1 MPTAWAQEA
10 PALTP
15 VQAELKRAAAIELTQ
30 LSSMQID
37 NLAVTA
43 KVWGFL
49 KYHHPAVTSGQQHW
63 DQALLEILPS
73 VLAAPDRAS
82 ADRVLRGWIS
92 RLGAVPACQDCATL
106 EPAQYQLLPSL
117 AWLQDDQLLSAELR
131 DDLKAIYRNRARDAK
146 QFYVTLTPMV
156 GNPVFEQ
163 EAAYADLKFPDS
175 GYQLLALFRFWNVIE
190 YWAPYRDQ
198 IGADWDQVLRA
209 SIAPLALAP
218 DRNSYELALMAL
230 IAQVHDTHSN
240 LWSSLHL
247 RPPVGACALPVRL
260 RFVQDQAVVSGYT
273 SAAEGMA
280 SGLQRG
286 DILTELDGV
295 PLAQLLTTLQPYYA
309 ASNQAARLRD
319 VAGGLTRG
327 ACGSTQLVVQRDG
340 ALRQLAVARIPD
352 SGPSSRVTH
361 DKPGDTFQLIND
373 QIAYIKLS
381 SIRRSDVPAYME
393 RAARSKGLIIDIRNY
408 PSDFVPFALGQYLVE
423 QPTPFVRFTVAD
435 LANPG
440 GFKWSKELMLQ
451 PQAPHYAGKVV
462 ILVDERSQSQSE
474 YTAMALRAS
483 PRALVLGST
492 TAGADGNISALVL
505 PGGLKTVISGIGVF
519 YPDKRPTQR
528 IGIVPDIVVSP
539 TVAGLRE
546 QRDEVL
552 EAAIRVIERE

>member
-1 MPTAWAQEA
+1 MQTVRAQEPPVLA
-10 PALTP
+10 PA
-15 VQAELKRAAAIELTQ
+15 QAELKRAPAMALTQ
-30 LSSMQID
+30 LSSTQIE
-37 NLAVTA
+37 NLAVTG

-49 KYHHPAVTSGQQHW
+49 KYHHPAVTSGQQQW
-63 DQALLEILPS
+63 DQALLDILPS

-82 ADRVLRGWIS
+82 ADHVLHGWIS
-92 RLGAVPACQDCATL
+92 RLGPVPACQDCATL

-117 AWLQDDQLLSAELR
+117 AWLEDGQLLSAGLR
-131 DDLKAIYRNRARDAK
+131 DDLQAVYRNRARHAR
-146 QFYVTLTPMV
+146 QFYVTLTPLV
-156 GNPVFEQ
+156 GNPVFAQ

-198 IGADWDQVLRA
+198 VGADWDQVLRA

-218 DRNSYELALMAL
+218 DRNRYELALMAV
-230 IAQVHDTHSN
+230 IAQVHDSHSN
-240 LWSSLHL
+240 LSSSLHL

-260 RFVQDQAVVSGYT
+260 RFVQGQAVVSGYT

-295 PLAQLLTTLQPYYA
+295 PLAQLLVTLQPYYA

-319 VAGGLTRG
+319 VAAGLTRG
-327 ACGSTQLVVQRDG
+327 ECGSAQLAIRREG
-340 ALRQLAVARIPD
+340 TLRQLAVARIPE
-352 SGPSSRVTH
+352 SGPSSKVTH

-373 QIAYIKLS
+373 KIAYIKLS
-381 SIRRSDVPAYME
+381 SIQRSDVPAYME
-393 RAARSKGLIIDIRNY
+393 RAAHTKGLIIDIRNY

-423 QPTPFVRFTVAD
+423 QPTPFVRFTIAD

-440 GFKWSKELMLQ
+440 GFKWSQQLMLQ
-451 PQAPHYAGKVV
+451 PQAPHYGGKVV

-483 PRALVLGST
+483 PRALVLGSM
-492 TAGADGNISALVL
+492 TAGADGNVSALVL
-505 PGGLKTVISGIGVF
+505 PGGLKTMISGIGVF

-539 TVAGLRE
+539 TVAGLRD

-552 EAAIRVIERE
+552 EAAIRLIERE